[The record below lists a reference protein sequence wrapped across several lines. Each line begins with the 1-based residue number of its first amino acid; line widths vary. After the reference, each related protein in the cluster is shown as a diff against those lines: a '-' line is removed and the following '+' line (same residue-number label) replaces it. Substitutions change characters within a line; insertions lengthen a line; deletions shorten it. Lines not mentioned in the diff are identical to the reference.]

1 MEIASMSD
9 RYSVSAVAR
18 RLANG
23 DVTKRSLQQQAS
35 RFRRQGRHDLAD
47 NIKAA
52 LSKEVDQYPQHTAQ
66 ARRLAERAEPM
77 SAEDKLKLRV
87 TLDFHGQTDLLT
99 DVLVAW
105 QSFFEARGMEV
116 STSDLLNIWALE
128 KAGDFEELTGES
140 IARQ

>member
-1 MEIASMSD
+1 MSD
-9 RYSVSAVAR
+9 EYSVSAVAR

-66 ARRLAERAEPM
+66 ARRLAERAERM

-87 TLDFHGQTDLLT
+87 TLELHGQTDLLT

-116 STSDLLNIWALE
+116 STSDLFTMWALE
-128 KAGDFEELTGES
+128 KAGEFEELTGES

>member
-1 MEIASMSD
+1 MSD
-9 RYSVSAVAR
+9 KYSVSAVAR

-66 ARRLAERAEPM
+66 ARRLAERAERM

-87 TLDFHGQTDLLT
+87 TLELHGQTDLLT

-116 STSDLLNIWALE
+116 STSDLFTIWALE
-128 KAGDFEELTGES
+128 KAGEFEELTGES

>member
-1 MEIASMSD
+1 MSD
-9 RYSVSAVAR
+9 KYSVSAVAR

-116 STSDLLNIWALE
+116 STSDLFTLIALE
-128 KAGDFEELTGES
+128 KAGEFEELTGES

>member
-1 MEIASMSD
+1 MSD
-9 RYSVSAVAR
+9 KYSVSAVAR

-66 ARRLAERAEPM
+66 ARRLAGRAEPM

>member
-1 MEIASMSD
+1 MSD
-9 RYSVSAVAR
+9 KYSVSAVAR

-66 ARRLAERAEPM
+66 ARRLAERAERM

-87 TLDFHGQTDLLT
+87 TLDLHGQTDLLT

-116 STSDLLNIWALE
+116 STSDLFTIWALE
-128 KAGDFEELTGES
+128 KAGEFEELTGES

>member
-1 MEIASMSD
+1 MSEK
-9 RYSVSAVAR
+9 YSVPAVAR

-35 RFRRQGRHDLAD
+35 RFRRQGRHDLAE
-47 NIKAA
+47 NIVEAM
-52 LSKEVDQYPQHTAQ
+52 SQEVDQYPQHTAQ

-87 TLDFHGQTDLLT
+87 TLDFHSQTDLLT

-116 STSDLLNIWALE
+116 STSDLFTVWALE
-128 KAGDFEELTGES
+128 KAGELEELTGEQ

>member
-1 MEIASMSD
+1 MSD
-9 RYSVSAVAR
+9 KYSVSAVAR

-116 STSDLLNIWALE
+116 STSDLFTIWALE
-128 KAGDFEELTGES
+128 KAGEFEELTGES

>member
-1 MEIASMSD
+1 MSD
-9 RYSVSAVAR
+9 KYSVSAVAR